1 MSIALETT
9 GYVAIGRNEG
19 ARLEKCLSRLKS
31 LSERVVYVDSGSH
44 DSSLEMAKSLEIDSL
59 ALDPAKPFSA
69 ARARNEG
76 AALLMKQWPDIT
88 HILFIDG
95 DCELNQS
102 FVPAALKSFD
112 TNPKQGIV
120 TGFCREAYPEASLYN
135 LVCDMEWRGPIGKID
150 ACGGI
155 FLIAQDIFAQ
165 IGRFNPAIIAAEDD
179 ELCIRAHRAGYDIHR
194 INQDMCLHD
203 ANMHHFGQWWRRAE
217 RAGYAYALVG
227 SLYPD
232 YFQSQRRR
240 AFLFAGIIPLAILVS
255 AFIIG
260 PYSLLLTALYPVSYF
275 RTRNGL
281 QKNGASSRHATI
293 HAGFLTLS
301 KFPNLLGI
309 LNFWRKK
316 RAGKTI
322 EIVEYK

>member
-44 DSSLEMAKSLEIDSL
+44 DSSLEMAKSLEIESL

-120 TGFCREAYPEASLYN
+120 
-135 LVCDMEWRGPIGKID
+135 
-150 ACGGI
+150 